1 MTALKMSLKGCDKMN
16 EKIQE
21 KKDINK
27 ILGEQ
32 LQLLAEESKE
42 HRNEPDSLTNMSLA
56 MVDIAKILLDN
67 SNCFGY

>member
-1 MTALKMSLKGCDKMN
+1 MKEMNLKGCEKMN

-42 HRNEPDSLTNMSLA
+42 HRNEPDSLTNMSLV